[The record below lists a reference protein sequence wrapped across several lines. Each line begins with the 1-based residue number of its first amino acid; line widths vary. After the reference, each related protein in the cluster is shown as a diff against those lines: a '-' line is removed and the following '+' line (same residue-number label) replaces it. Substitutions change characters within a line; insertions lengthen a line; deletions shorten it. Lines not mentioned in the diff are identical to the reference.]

1 MKKAVAFSCPS
12 KSCHCGL
19 VRNADQENIKMVL
32 ERVNMLSVH
41 GSHRIWQQVEQDG
54 PPDSQRTLPGFPHR
68 CWGFSVHLLWCHHSP
83 PPNDTRCK
91 IYIIARDHPLAY
103 LPNEDHLV
111 PLSSRD

>member
-41 GSHRIWQQVEQDG
+41 GSQRIWQQVEQDG
-54 PPDSQRTLPGFPHR
+54 PLTPKELFLAFLTDAGDLCILTQSCLFNTL
-68 CWGFSVHLLWCHHSP
+68 
-83 PPNDTRCK
+83 
-91 IYIIARDHPLAY
+91 YIC
-103 LPNEDHLV
+103 V
-111 PLSSRD
+111 